1 MIPWERSLLFKL
13 FLTSLL
19 CSSILCAAYVPYV
32 SLRQSLEVKSID
44 VRRSESAKQR
54 PLIPKVYSQTYFFF
68 VNILCLNK
76 PPIYQNPERFLHT
89 ALFCSFS
96 APPTVKSALHKEGT
110 AVIWRFIGFFP
121 GEIGAIL
128 CLSL

>member
-1 MIPWERSLLFKL
+1 MGAQSFVQAILDKSVMFFYSLCRLRSVRVTSSKPRSEKHRCSQIRISETETANTKSLLPNVF
-13 FLTSLL
+13 
-19 CSSILCAAYVPYV
+19 
-32 SLRQSLEVKSID
+32 
-44 VRRSESAKQR
+44 
-54 PLIPKVYSQTYFFF
+54 FFF

-96 APPTVKSALHKEGT
+96 APATVKSALHKEGT